1 MHYLGMRMRG
11 IALVVISLARLFSST
26 LNASAEPTPSP
37 SPSPSP
43 DYQMLINQYKLDLDR
58 YRNLVQAREKA
69 RSQINRTFMLAVND
83 ANHEARMTMK
93 LAKTAAIKNE
103 ILSKQKVAV
112 TAASVAR
119 DAAIAALGSL
129 PTPPVKPMKPVEM
142 ATLNKMKNKKSSP
155 SPTR

>member
-11 IALVVISLARLFSST
+11 IALGVISLTLLFSST

-37 SPSPSP
+37 SPSP
-43 DYQMLINQYKLDLDR
+43 DYQMLMNQFKLDLDR
-58 YRNLVQAREKA
+58 YRDLVQAREKA

-83 ANHEARMTMK
+83 ANQEARMTMK

-103 ILSKQKVAV
+103 ILSKQKIAV

-119 DAAIAALGSL
+119 DAAIAALGAL
-129 PTPPVKPMKPVEM
+129 PTPPVKPIKPVEM

-155 SPTR
+155 SSTR

>member
-1 MHYLGMRMRG
+1 MHHLGMRLRG
-11 IALVVISLARLFSST
+11 IALVVISLTLLFSST

-37 SPSPSP
+37 SP
-43 DYQMLINQYKLDLDR
+43 DYQVLMNQYKLDLDR
-58 YRNLVQAREKA
+58 FRDLVQAREKA

-83 ANHEARMTMK
+83 ANQEARMTMK
-93 LAKTAAIKNE
+93 LAKTAAMKNE
-103 ILSKQKVAV
+103 ILSKQKIAV

-119 DAAIAALGSL
+119 DAAIAALGAL
-129 PTPPVKPMKPVEM
+129 PTPPVKPIKPVEM

>member
-1 MHYLGMRMRG
+1 MHHLGMRMRG
-11 IALVVISLARLFSST
+11 IALVVISLTLLFSST

-37 SPSPSP
+37 SP
-43 DYQMLINQYKLDLDR
+43 DYQVLMNQYKLDLDR
-58 YRNLVQAREKA
+58 FRDLVQAREKA

-83 ANHEARMTMK
+83 ANQEARMTMK

-103 ILSKQKVAV
+103 ILSKQKIAV

-119 DAAIAALGSL
+119 DAAIAALGAL
-129 PTPPVKPMKPVEM
+129 PTPPVKPIKPVEM
-142 ATLNKMKNKKSSP
+142 GTLNKMKNQKSSP